1 MKGYAGKIL
10 RIDLTTKKVS
20 TTETPKDLISNFLGG
35 DGLGTKLL
43 YDEGSAPP
51 FSEKNPV
58 IITPGLFTGF
68 PVPTAGKTVFH
79 SKSPLTNIYAESV
92 TGGGI
97 GAAIKHAGYDSVI
110 ITGSSE
116 KPCYV
121 HIEDENIAVK
131 DAGFWGKNTRETAEI
146 MKKEHGN
153 DVVVA
158 SIGIAGEKL
167 VRFACVDCEDRQ
179 AGRGGIGA
187 VMGSKKLKAVAVK
200 GTKDLTPDAPEK
212 LLGLVE
218 KWYKPM
224 IESSAYKDDTKYGT
238 GEFLEWM
245 NNERGT
251 FPTKNWQAGT
261 FDAHK
266 TISPYYWA
274 PKYVKKNK
282 ACLSCVKPC
291 GKLFKIESGK
301 YKGAVLDGIEYE
313 TLFSLGSNC
322 GNPEPEAVAK
332 ANELCDLYGVDT
344 ISCGGAIGFAM
355 EMYEKGI
362 ITKKDTDGIEL
373 KFGNSDAVPIMVE
386 KIAKRQGIGDIL
398 ADGVRAASQKFPG
411 SEKFAIHVKGM
422 EPPAYDVRGIKGMGL
437 AFMSSPRGACHLR
450 SGAYALEL
458 TGKFWKFEGV
468 DRFSSK
474 NKGNEI
480 KSMEDFMTVYD
491 ILGVCKFSRGI
502 YLINGVL
509 DFVEAVTGMKLSE
522 NEILKIAERINNLK
536 RMYNIREGATR
547 KYFKLPKRIT
557 SEPIP
562 EGVSKG
568 SYIKPEEAEEML
580 DDYFKAR
587 GWDKNGIPTKEKLKE
602 LGLEYIQ

>member
-1 MKGYAGKIL
+1 MNGYAGKIL
-10 RIDLTTKKVS
+10 RMDLSNKEIS
-20 TTETPKDLISNFLGG
+20 ENETPKKLINSFLGG
-35 DGLGTKLL
+35 DGFGTKLL
-43 YDEGSAPP
+43 YDEGSSPA

-58 IITPGLFTGF
+58 IITPCLFTGF
-68 PVPTAGKTVFH
+68 PVPTAGKTIFH

-97 GAAIKHAGYDSVI
+97 GAAIKHAGYDSVV
-110 ITGSSE
+110 ITGKSE

-121 HIEDENIAVK
+121 YIENEKTEIRDC
-131 DAGFWGKNTRETAEI
+131 DFWGKNSRETAKILKRNLGE
-146 MKKEHGN
+146 

-158 SIGIAGEKL
+158 SIGIAGENL
-167 VRFACVDCEDRQ
+167 VRFASVDCEDRQ
-179 AGRGGIGA
+179 TGRGGIGA
-187 VMGSKKLKAVAVK
+187 VMGSKKLKAIGVK
-200 GTKDLTPDAPEK
+200 GTKDLTPDNPEK
-212 LLGLVE
+212 LLELVE

-224 IESSAYKDDTKYGT
+224 IESPAYNDDTKYGT

-245 NNERGT
+245 NKERGT

-261 FDAHK
+261 FDGHK

-291 GKLFKIESGK
+291 GKLFKIDSGK
-301 YKGAVLDGIEYE
+301 YKGTMLDGIEYE

-322 GNPEPEAVAK
+322 GNPDAEALAK

-355 EMYEKGI
+355 EMYEKGM

-386 KIAKRQGIGDIL
+386 KIAKREGIGNIL
-398 ADGVRAASQKFPG
+398 ADGVRETSKKFQG
-411 SEKFAIHVKGM
+411 SEDFAIHVKGM
-422 EPPAYDVRGIKGMGL
+422 EPPAYEVRGIKGMGL
-437 AFMSSPRGACHLR
+437 AFMTSPRGACHLR

-502 YLINGVL
+502 FLINGVL

-522 NEILKIAERINNLK
+522 NEILKIAERTNNLK
-536 RMYNIREGATR
+536 RMYNVREGITR

-557 SEPIP
+557 SEPLP
-562 EGVSKG
+562 DGVAKG
-568 SYIKPEEAEEML
+568 RYIKPEEAEEML

-587 GWDKNGIPTKEKLKE
+587 GWDKNGNLTNKKLKE
-602 LGLEYIQ
+602 LGLGNI

>member
-1 MKGYAGKIL
+1 MNGYAGKIL
-10 RIDLTTKKVS
+10 RMDLSNKKNS
-20 TTETPKDLISNFLGG
+20 ENETPKELINSFLGG
-35 DGLGTKLL
+35 DGFGTKLL
-43 YDEGSAPP
+43 YDEGSNPA

-97 GAAIKHAGYDSVI
+97 GAAIKHAGYDSVV
-110 ITGSSE
+110 ITGKSE

-121 HIEDENIAVK
+121 YIENEKTEIRDC
-131 DAGFWGKNTRETAEI
+131 DFWGKNSRETAEI
-146 MKKEHGN
+146 LKRNLGE

-158 SIGIAGEKL
+158 SIGIAGENL
-167 VRFACVDCEDRQ
+167 VRFASVECEDRQ
-179 AGRGGIGA
+179 TGRAGIGA
-187 VMGSKKLKAVAVK
+187 VMGSKKLKAIGVK
-200 GTKDLTPDAPEK
+200 GLKDLTPSNPKK
-212 LLGLVE
+212 LLELVE

-224 IESSAYKDDTKYGT
+224 IESPAYKDDTKYGT

-251 FPTKNWQAGT
+251 LPTNNWQSGT
-261 FDAHK
+261 FTGNK

-291 GKLFKIESGK
+291 GKLFKIDSGK
-301 YKGAVLDGIEYE
+301 YKGTVLDGIEYE
-313 TLFSLGSNC
+313 TLYSLGSNC
-322 GNPEPEAVAK
+322 GNADAEALAK

-344 ISCGGAIGFAM
+344 ISCGGVIGFAM
-355 EMYEKGI
+355 EMYEKGM

-373 KFGNSDAVPIMVE
+373 KFGNSDVVPIMVE
-386 KIAKRQGIGDIL
+386 KIAKREGIGNIL
-398 ADGVRAASQKFPG
+398 ADGVRETSKKFQG
-411 SEKFAIHVKGM
+411 SEDFAIHVNGL

-437 AFMSSPRGACHLR
+437 AFMTSPRGACHLR

-474 NKGNEI
+474 NKGEEI

-491 ILGVCKFSRGI
+491 TLGVCKFSRGI
-502 YLINGVL
+502 FLINGVL
-509 DFVEAVTGMKLSE
+509 DFVEAITGMKLSE

-536 RMYNIREGATR
+536 RMYNVREGVTR

-557 SEPIP
+557 SEPLP
-562 EGVSKG
+562 DGVAKG

-587 GWDKNGIPTKEKLKE
+587 GWDKNGNLTNKKLKE
-602 LGLEYIQ
+602 LGLGNI